1 MFLFDA
7 AYYDAYRRTPKT
19 LLSRILMLVLILSPV
34 GFSIAKAWLAL
45 LIFVLMFL
53 SKSLVVKTLLPRYVS
68 SSTSS
73 SGDQYWIAN
82 WWCSYTG
89 PESF

>member
-1 MFLFDA
+1 
-7 AYYDAYRRTPKT
+7 
-19 LLSRILMLVLILSPV
+19 MLVLILSPV
-34 GFSIAKAWLAL
+34 DRPIGFRIAKAWLAL

-53 SKSLVVKTLLPRYVS
+53 SKSLVVKTLLPRYVG

-89 PESF
+89 PESFNPFLLAVSLRYFICWMS